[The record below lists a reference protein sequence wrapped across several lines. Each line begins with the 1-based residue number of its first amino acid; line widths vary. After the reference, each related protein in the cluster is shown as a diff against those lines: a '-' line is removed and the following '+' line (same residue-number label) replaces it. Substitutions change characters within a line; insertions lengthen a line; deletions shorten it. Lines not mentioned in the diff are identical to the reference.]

1 MSDKPDLM
9 NIIEAAMNTCHAE
22 GDYDPENDY
31 IKDPLCRRVYHAL
44 GQSAA
49 EITRLRDAVRVLG
62 AELTC
67 IRRSWKGESEDGGL
81 TWFNV
86 DDSEVEEYGKL
97 SDATDRNPIA
107 AAAVRGEVKE

>member
-1 MSDKPDLM
+1 MNDKPDLL

-49 EITRLRDAVRVLG
+49 EITRLREAVRVLAHDKVNGVPDMIG
-62 AELTC
+62 ADVVSNR
-67 IRRSWKGESEDGGL
+67 IAYDAVNKA
-81 TWFNV
+81 
-86 DDSEVEEYGKL
+86 L
-97 SDATDRNPIA
+97 SNPI
-107 AAAVRGEVKE
+107 AAAVRGEVKHGN